1 VFTKRVHRLKQ
12 RTIVILHDE
21 NCAAFVVS
29 LVIHKMVG
37 REGVLIRGGAYFK
50 FRPIGGALIM
60 KGRLFKGG
68 GALIRGFTVLKSY
81 ILYMKEALTLYTPN
95 NHILK

>member
-1 VFTKRVHRLKQ
+1 
-12 RTIVILHDE
+12 
-21 NCAAFVVS
+21 
-29 LVIHKMVG
+29 
-37 REGVLIRGGAYFK
+37 
-50 FRPIGGALIM
+50 M

-95 NHILK
+95 NHILN